1 MVLKL
6 KALFLFT
13 QMGQPA
19 GRCWDRG
26 CVCLEEDL
34 PNKLEMPGGL
44 GGKRLGPA
52 DFAPTTVVVVRLYGS
67 SRSCGKAIMMI
78 RNSHEFS

>member
-13 QMGQPA
+13 QMGQQA

-44 GGKRLGPA
+44 GGKGWGQRILLPRQLWWSGCMGRR
-52 DFAPTTVVVVRLYGS
+52 VLVGRQS
-67 SRSCGKAIMMI
+67 
-78 RNSHEFS
+78 